1 MKLGTTDISIMNVR
15 NITGCPSTDLGTL
28 CVASNDGDGYAFNI
42 VENGYTQ
49 GNGYLKVDSVGFPEK
64 YPYYNMYSNNS
75 PAEWVAAQYPS
86 KLLSFR
92 IKRESTSSSNYIY
105 SLGSFGGYDSAA
117 KPPSVPSVIASFVQN
132 TRVQNYPVYIHNVS
146 LGDYDWSK
154 LGAKYAKLL
163 MYNDSNLTTADYQTD
178 YFAITETVP
187 VATLN
192 LTLNTSSSFTR
203 DYTMVIAIADAG
215 QSIIGILPVVGT
227 FSITVVAQTT
237 VRIFANITGKNGIT
251 TTLNGTA
258 VTGVYGNATVSNKV
272 RLTSADKRP
281 KNYNLTSVNIVC
293 KDGNGNE
300 VYNKNRTPDYRD
312 MPSSYS
318 DLYEISVGSE
328 YTMWAYV
335 PTEAWN
341 TISDTGC
348 SVTITLVLN

>member
-28 CVASNDGDGYAFNI
+28 CVASNDGDGYAFQI
-42 VENGYTQ
+42 TENGYTTS
-49 GNGYLKVDSVGFPEK
+49 NGYIFADDLGFPTK
-64 YPYYNMYSNNS
+64 YPYWNVFSNNS
-75 PAEWVAAQYPS
+75 PAEWVAAQYPA
-86 KLLSFR
+86 KVLSFR
-92 IKRESTSSSNYIY
+92 IKRDSSNKYMF

-154 LGAKYAKLL
+154 LGAKYAKLI
-163 MYNDSNLTTADYQTD
+163 MYNNSNLSTADYQTE
-178 YFAITETVP
+178 FFSITETNP
-187 VATLN
+187 IATLN

-215 QSIIGILPVVGT
+215 QSIIGILPVMGT
-227 FSITVVAQTT
+227 FSIVVTAQTT
-237 VRIFANITGKNGIT
+237 VRIFANITGSNGIS

-258 VTGVYGNATVSNKV
+258 VTGVYGDATVSNKV
-272 RLTSADKRP
+272 KITSADKRP
-281 KNYNLTSVNIVC
+281 KNYELKSVRIIC
-293 KDGNGNE
+293 RDKDGNE
-300 VYNKNRTPDYRD
+300 VYNKTRQPDYRD

-318 DLYEISVGSE
+318 DLYEIGVGSE
-328 YTMWAYV
+328 LTMWAYV

-341 TISDTGC
+341 TISSTGC
-348 SVTITLVLN
+348 SVAITLILN

>member
-1 MKLGTTDISIMNVR
+1 MKLGTAVSIMNVR

-28 CVASNDGDGYAFNI
+28 CVASSDGDGYAFKI
-42 VENGYTQ
+42 VENGYTT
-49 GNGYLKVDSVGFPEK
+49 GNGYIFTDDSGFPTK
-64 YPYYNMYSNNS
+64 YPYWNVFSNNS

-86 KLLSFR
+86 KVLSFR
-92 IKRESTSSSNYIY
+92 IKRDSSNKYMF
-105 SLGSFGGYDSAA
+105 SLGSFRGYDSNA
-117 KPPSVPSVIASFVQN
+117 KPPSVPSVTASFVQN
-132 TRVQNYPVYIHNVS
+132 TRVHNYPVYIHDVS

-154 LGAKYAKLL
+154 LDAKYAKLI
-163 MYNDSNLTTADYQTD
+163 MYNDSDLTTADYQTG
-178 YFAITETVP
+178 YFSINETSP
-187 VATLN
+187 IATLN

-215 QSIIGILPVVGT
+215 QSVIGILPVMGT
-227 FSITVVAQTT
+227 FSIVVTAQTT
-237 VRIFANITGKNGIT
+237 VRIFAHITDKNGIS

-281 KNYNLTSVNIVC
+281 KNYELKSVRIVC
-293 KDGNGNE
+293 LDQNGNE
-300 VYNKNRTPDYRD
+300 VYNKTRQPDYRD
-312 MPSSYS
+312 RPSSYY
-318 DLYEISVGSE
+318 DLYEIGVGSE
-328 YTMWAYV
+328 LTMWAYV